1 MMRVAR
7 LPFAAT
13 VLVLATAL
21 AGCGILPGPIAN
33 PGVRPDRPEI
43 VEPVLQVAGGNGP
56 GGPYWAW
63 IYRTRDG
70 MSCLEVTTPGSSG
83 SSCGPDLDGLL
94 GASVSTGPGGVHV
107 SGGTREPGA
116 HSVRVT
122 LADGSAVGAALAP
135 VPAIFGA
142 PDAGVYVVALPANA
156 TPVRLDILDE
166 SGEVLETTEFPATR
180 L

>member
-1 MMRVAR
+1 MMRAAR

-13 VLVLATAL
+13 VLVLATVL

-33 PGVRPDRPEI
+33 PGVRPDRPDI
-43 VEPVLQVAGGNGP
+43 VEPVVQVASGNGP

-63 IYRTRDG
+63 MYLTRDR
-70 MSCLEVTTPGSSG
+70 MTCLEVATAGSSG
-83 SSCGPDLDGLL
+83 SSCGPGMEGLL
-94 GASVSTGPGGVHV
+94 GASLSTGGGGAHV
-107 SGGTREPGA
+107 SGGTRAPGGQ
-116 HSVRVT
+116 SVRVT
-122 LADGSAVGAALAP
+122 LADGSTVGAALVP

-142 PDAGVYVVALPANA
+142 PDARVYVVTLAEDA

-166 SGEVLETTEFPATR
+166 AGEVLETTDFLATR